1 MKDRRKSAKK
11 PVLWITLVAMLC
23 CIVPAVCLMTKPAD
37 RGQDLSFLNY
47 RNAIPLIGQND
58 TAPYANLYPT
68 DSDGVQPGVADAKTL
83 AQFLES
89 AKWTKRRAP
98 SSSPEERGRIEFLIE
113 DDYRIIVYQ
122 SERLAAIRVGND
134 VRYYRIGDGDY
145 EAALAAFIPAPGTEP
160 DLPPEQSALP
170 TPVPP
175 PSLPEIDAE
184 VVPDDPEAFLLGFAD
199 AEIVSIYD
207 ENGKEYAIPD
217 KGFAEII
224 SAETWT
230 AHAFT
235 EFPASIAERLVIMR
249 NGDWELRIEDDGED
263 CLYAAY
269 AVGRSASDPIIYFDC
284 GDNLMD
290 ALMSWAIARQAGTP

>member
-11 PVLWITLVAMLC
+11 PVLWITLVAMLGC
-23 CIVPAVCLMTKPAD
+23 VVLAVCLMTKPAD

-58 TAPYANLYPT
+58 TAPYANLYPAE
-68 DSDGVQPGVADAKTL
+68 SDGVQPGVADSKVL
-83 AQFLES
+83 VEFLES

-98 SSSPEERGRIEFLIE
+98 SSSPEPRGCIEFLIE

-122 SERLAAIRVGND
+122 RERLAAIRVRND

-145 EAALAAFIPAPGTEP
+145 EAALAAFIPEPSTEP
-160 DLPPEQSALP
+160 DRPPEQSALP

-184 VVPDDPEAFLLGFAD
+184 VVPDDPETFLLGFAD

-207 ENGKEYAIPD
+207 ESGKEYAIPD
-217 KGFAEII
+217 RSFEEII

-230 AHAFT
+230 AHAFI
-235 EFPASIAERLVIMR
+235 EFPASIALRLIVMR
-249 NGDWELRIEDDGED
+249 SGDRELRIEDDGED

-269 AVGRSASDPIIYFDC
+269 AVGRSASDPIIFFDC
-284 GDNLMD
+284 GENLMD
-290 ALMSWAIARQAGTP
+290 ELMAWALARQAGTP